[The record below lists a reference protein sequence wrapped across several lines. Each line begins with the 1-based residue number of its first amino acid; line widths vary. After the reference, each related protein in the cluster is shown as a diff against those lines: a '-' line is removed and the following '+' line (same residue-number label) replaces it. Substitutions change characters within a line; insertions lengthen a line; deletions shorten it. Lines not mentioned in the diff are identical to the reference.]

1 MASVAVSR
9 RHSPPRLGFNADAG
23 IVLALLLVGL
33 ALAGLAAVELP
44 LGDAVMTAAYVFD

>member
-1 MASVAVSR
+1 MVSVAVSR
-9 RHSPPRLGFNADAG
+9 RHSPPRLGFKSDAG

-44 LGDAVMTAAYVFD
+44 LGDALTTAAYVVD